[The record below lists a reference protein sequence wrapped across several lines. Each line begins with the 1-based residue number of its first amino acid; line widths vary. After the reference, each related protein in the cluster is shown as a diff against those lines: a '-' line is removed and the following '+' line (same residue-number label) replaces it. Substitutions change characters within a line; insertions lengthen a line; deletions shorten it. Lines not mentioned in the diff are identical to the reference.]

1 MNGGTMNGFDRLV
14 GCSEAEGYACYSSY
28 RHDRIPNLWQLASTY
43 AVSDRTFQ
51 MDTVPSWGAHLEL
64 VAATLNGFT
73 GDNPVKANG
82 HPLGLG
88 WGCDSYRVAPW
99 QDPGSGK
106 VSDQPS
112 CVPDQNGNGPFRPS
126 AVSSVPTIMD
136 RLDEAGLSW
145 KLYASAIPPGQ
156 PRKKANPYGP
166 SVRRSRNASTRSRR
180 RTWWIRTRSSRTRP
194 PGTCPTSRSSSRIS
208 AAANITATR

>member
-156 PRKKANPYGP
+156 PRKKANPYGWAICP
-166 SVRRSRNASTRSRR
+166 TFAEWHLLGAGAEHGGYGRDHRGRGRRAPAQLLD
-180 RTWWIRTRSSRTRP
+180 RP
-194 PGTCPTSRSSSRIS
+194 PGSAPQPT
-208 AAANITATR
+208 